1 MFWLSR
7 NGFAGSSLFFRATSR
22 PEVVAVRGPDP
33 CASLGL
39 QVIGID
45 FAAREGLHRRPDPSM
60 DTGAGAPPASHG
72 PSRNGDPAPGTT
84 AIFATVFMGLGA
96 FIIVTSR
103 QLRAQSINQRTA
115 ASPGAIWSF
124 C

>member
-33 CASLGL
+33 CASLGV

-72 PSRNGDPAPGTT
+72 PSRNDDLCPGTT
-84 AIFATVFMGLGA
+84 TVFPTVFLGLVA
-96 FIIVTSR
+96 FIIATR
-103 QLRAQSINQRTA
+103 RRLRAQSINIRQSAAARTA
-115 ASPGAIWSF
+115 